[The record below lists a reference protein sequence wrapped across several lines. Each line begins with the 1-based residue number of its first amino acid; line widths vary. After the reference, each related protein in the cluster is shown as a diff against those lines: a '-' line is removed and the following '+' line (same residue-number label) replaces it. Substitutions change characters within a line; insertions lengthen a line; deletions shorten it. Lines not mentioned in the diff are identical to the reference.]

1 MFGGSGL
8 ERPKSKSWKNL
19 SSGSVMIVQ
28 VGRYQPCQ
36 QVSEISEPKEEIT
49 ENSGSRS
56 NLRVCLQNG
65 GSDAKCVR
73 SKLRSTAASRCWTTT
88 AGRKEIHM
96 FLPEMNREALTFI
109 KHLKSIILSK
119 SVKICKWCH
128 PLLCFMING
137 GWLLAPS
144 NSNSHI
150 VWKGGTVIK

>member
-49 ENSGSRS
+49 ENSGISRS

-65 GSDAKCVR
+65 GSDAKCEVR
-73 SKLRSTAASRCWTTT
+73 SKLRSAAASRCWTTT
-88 AGRKEIHM
+88 TGSGAGITENHM
-96 FLPEMNREALTFI
+96 FLPDMNREALTFI
-109 KHLKSIILSK
+109 KHLKSIILSE
-119 SVKICKWCH
+119 SVKI
-128 PLLCFMING
+128 
-137 GWLLAPS
+137 
-144 NSNSHI
+144 
-150 VWKGGTVIK
+150 V